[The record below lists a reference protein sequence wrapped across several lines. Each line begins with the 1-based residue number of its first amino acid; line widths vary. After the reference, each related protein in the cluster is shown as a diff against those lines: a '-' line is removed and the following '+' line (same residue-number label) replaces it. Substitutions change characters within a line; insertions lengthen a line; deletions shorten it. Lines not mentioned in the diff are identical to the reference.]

1 MTILFDKQHPKSLI
15 EAIQLLQNLD
25 GSDTYTVTH
34 YDSSIIDAELQN
46 PVLFRIDKQKRG
58 LEPVTEILYENGF
71 RVVALKL
78 SEKRKWSLYD
88 ISLAI
93 IGLWPKAIALL
104 KEKNTPFIYKCNSK
118 LDKLI
123 AVKE

>member
-25 GSDTYTVTH
+25 RSDTYTVTH
-34 YDSSIIDAELQN
+34 YDSSINDAELKN

-58 LEPVTEILYENGF
+58 LEPVTEILFENGF

-78 SEKRKWSLYD
+78 SEKRKWSLYE

-93 IGLWPKAIALL
+93 IGLWPKAISLL